1 MNNILFACIS
11 DIHLN
16 ENNKKKINKKLTNA
30 LNSIKAH
37 KLTTGNK
44 ICVIIFP
51 GDLGYSGDKKEY
63 EHLELILEKYQSD
76 FIYIFSP
83 GNHDHNFKSYSGNI
97 REQLL
102 KTELSSIDDSILGIV
117 SSGQNEYHDFEKRN
131 STLRFIDERSTYL
144 SKEFHVIDEDS
155 IISITSINTAWC
167 STLKER
173 GGELRF
179 PLSQI
184 NRPAS
189 DASIKIAFFHHPL
202 SWLEPNN
209 QKEIRNYLRKNFDII
224 ITGHEHLHDS
234 FQIVSQN
241 NSLFVLESMPLDDH
255 TVTHNGFFTF
265 QIGQDDITLEKFIF
279 SGSNL
284 NFPSNSETFTY
295 KSSHDEQFGLLNSDF
310 HKTLYEHGTG
320 FTHPEKEELTL
331 DDIFIYPN
339 LRDLSPDSRIS
350 ERISSSRLLESN
362 LGNKIMLIGEECIGK
377 TTLIKKLYL
386 DLINRNERPIYI
398 NASETNKLKKFDGRR
413 LNKFVQEQYSNFDL
427 HSLIREHTNRFI
439 FIDDFDQL
447 PGDDKSKE
455 NFINYI
461 ESIFQNV
468 IISVSDSFDLGHAD
482 FLGKRVS
489 ENTYSRYE
497 ILRFGHRLRYELILR
512 WNGLKESSITHDKNK
527 EIAKV
532 DQHHR
537 TIGRVL
543 GKNYIP
549 STPLF
554 LLTVLQSMDSDNH
567 MDINTSSYGYY
578 YQYLITTSLGSA
590 SVKKESLDEIFNYI
604 KELSIFLYK
613 NSRKQEH
620 VDSLWLFHSNFCS
633 EYDLRVDFQSR
644 IALLEKARIL
654 DVTDGYVKFK
664 YPYIYY
670 FFIAKHFAETIN
682 KEDTKKTIDDMIK
695 NLHHKKNMNILM
707 FLTHHSR
714 DESILDKICNRASH
728 IFNKYSPADLAAGAK
743 CIDEMIDQIPSFKVK
758 SGKDI
763 IEYRRNNEDQKDQY
777 DDTCANDNDEEH
789 YDHDSADDSENL
801 DFITEFN
808 LSFKSLEL
816 LGQLARNY
824 YGSLKV
830 HQKENLLTEA
840 IKTPLRALGFM
851 FENVDGKTDLLL
863 KNVKQKLLESRKDL
877 SSLSQ
882 QDLDQLTRKLV
893 FELYFMI
900 SYQITRKISQSIG
913 SQELNSLI
921 NKICS
926 KIDTPS
932 SKLINLSCTLD
943 LGNKSSFEDLEAITK
958 EIKEY
963 PLSTSV
969 MRSLIVNYLYMFEVS
984 EPDMQKVCAITGVG
998 FEPISLQLG
1007 LEKISAS
1014 R

>member
-1 MNNILFACIS
+1 MLDILFACIS
-11 DIHLN
+11 DIHLK
-16 ENNKKKINKKLTNA
+16 ENNKDRIERKLTNA
-30 LNSIKAH
+30 LESIKAH
-37 KLTTGNK
+37 TLATGNK
-44 ICVIIFP
+44 KCVILFP
-51 GDLGYSGDKKEY
+51 GDLGYSGNTKEY
-63 EHLELILEKYQSD
+63 DYLEQILKKYSSD
-76 FIYIFSP
+76 FTYIFSP
-83 GNHDHNFKSYSGNI
+83 GNHDHNFSNYSGNI

-102 KTELSSIDDSILGIV
+102 KTELSSIDDSILNIV
-117 SSGQNEYHDFEKRN
+117 SSGQNEYLAFEERN
-131 STLRFIDERSTYL
+131 SSLNYIVPNSTFL
-144 SKEFHVIDEDS
+144 SKEFHIGDAENF
-155 IISITSINTAWC
+155 ISITSMNTAWC
-167 STLKER
+167 SSLKER

-179 PLSQI
+179 PLNQM
-184 NRPAS
+184 NRPGSNALV
-189 DASIKIAFFHHPL
+189 KIAFFHHPL

-209 QKEIRNYLRKNFDII
+209 QKEIRNYLRKNFDIV

-234 FQIVSQN
+234 FQIVNQN
-241 NSLFVLESMPLDDH
+241 NTLFVLESMPLDDH

-265 QIGQDDITLEKFIF
+265 QISEEDITLEKFIF
-279 SGSNL
+279 NGSKL
-284 NFPSNSETFTY
+284 DYPSTAELFYY
-295 KSSHDEQFGLLNSDF
+295 KKNHDDQLGLLNPDF
-310 HKTLYEHGTG
+310 HKSLFEHGTG
-320 FTHPEKEELTL
+320 FTHPEKDELTL

-339 LRDLSPDSRIS
+339 LRDLSPDSRVS
-350 ERISSSRLLESN
+350 ERISSSRLLENN
-362 LGNKIMLIGEECIGK
+362 LGNKIMLIGEEYIGK
-377 TTLIKKLYL
+377 TTLLKKLYL
-386 DLINRNERPIYI
+386 DLIKRNERPIYI
-398 NASETNKLKKFDGRR
+398 SASETNKLKKFDARR
-413 LNKFVQEQYSNFDL
+413 LNKIVQEQYSNFDV
-427 HSLIREHTNRFI
+427 HSLIQNHKNRFI

-455 NFINYI
+455 NFITYI

-482 FLGKRVS
+482 FLGTRVS
-489 ENTYSRYE
+489 DNTYSRYE

-512 WNGLKESSITHDKNK
+512 WNGLKEPSITNDKNK
-527 EIAKV
+527 EIARI

-537 TIGRVL
+537 TIGRVS

-604 KELSIFLYK
+604 KELSIFLYN

-620 VDSLWLFHSNFCS
+620 IDSLWTFNNNFCA
-633 EYDLRVDFQSR
+633 EYDLKIDFNSR
-644 IALLEKARIL
+644 MALLEKARII
-654 DVTDGYVKFK
+654 DISDGYVKFK

-670 FFIAKHFAETIN
+670 FFIAKHFAEKIN
-682 KEDTKKTIDDMIK
+682 KEDTKTIIDEMIK

-714 DESILDKICNRASH
+714 DETILDRICKRASR
-728 IFNKYSPADLAAGAK
+728 IFKSYNPADLAAGAR
-743 CIDEMIDQIPSFKVK
+743 CIDEMIDQVPSFKVK
-758 SGKDI
+758 SGKDV
-763 IEYRRNNEDQKDQY
+763 IEYRRNNEDQKDHY
-777 DDTCANDNDEEH
+777 DDTCVNDSDDESYEDESKH
-789 YDHDSADDSENL
+789 DSENL

-830 HQKENLLTEA
+830 NQKEALLTEA

-851 FENVDGKTDLLL
+851 FENIDGKTDLLL
-863 KNVKQKLLESRKDL
+863 KNIKQKLLESRKDL

-882 QDLDQLTRKLV
+882 QDLDKFTRKLV
-893 FELYFMI
+893 FELYFMM

-921 NKICS
+921 NKIS
-926 KIDTPS
+926 SDINTPA

-943 LGNKSSFEDLEAITK
+943 LGNKSSFEDLELITK
-958 EIKEY
+958 SIKEF

-984 EPDMQKVCAITGVG
+984 EPDMQKVCAITGVD
-998 FEPISLQLG
+998 FEPVSLQLG
-1007 LEKISAS
+1007 LEKISSS